1 MILADTDVLI
11 DALRGRDPGRA
22 RVATALEEGALGTT
36 SISAFELRSGARS
49 EPQAAAIADL
59 LDALQI
65 VPFDREAAN
74 AAARIRRE
82 LESSGQTIGMGDY
95 LIAGI
100 AVSRSLP
107 LLTRNRK
114 HFERVPGILLVEL

>member
-11 DALRGRDPGRA
+11 DALRGRDPGRI
-22 RVATALEEGALGTT
+22 RVATALEEGVLVTT
-36 SISAFELRSGARS
+36 SISAFELRSGVRS
-49 EPQAAAIADL
+49 EAQAAAIADL
-59 LDALQI
+59 LHALQI
-65 VPFDREAAN
+65 LSFDLQAAN

-82 LESSGQTIGMGDY
+82 LEPGGQTIGMGDY

-107 LLTRNRK
+107 LLTRNRR